1 MANNLQI
8 DPMFLDSAGAP
19 ISTGRTTNIFKLVE
33 WVSPNATGDR
43 AYLIDHLGA
52 VVCDFTCDVAKM
64 NQMKYFGDKGQVFE
78 GPFTLS
84 ILDSGYLLVSRV

>member
-1 MANNLQI
+1 MVNNLTR

-19 ISTGRTTNIFKLVE
+19 LSTGRTTNIFKSVE
-33 WVSPNATGDR
+33 WVGPLVTGDR
-43 AYLIDHLGA
+43 AYLYDNDNQ
-52 VVCDFTCDVAKM
+52 VVCDFTCDVAKR

>member
-1 MANNLQI
+1 MANDLTR

-19 ISTGRTTNIFKLVE
+19 LSTGRTTNIFKSVE

-43 AYLIDHLGA
+43 AYLYDNDNQ
-52 VVCDFTCDVAKM
+52 VVCDFTCDVVKK
-64 NQMKYFGDKGQVFE
+64 NQSKFFGDKGQVFE

-84 ILDSGYLLVSRV
+84 ILNSGYLLVARV